1 MKSVLLLVG
10 LLLLLASP
18 ASAADVTSSPPTPT
32 GLTARNTH
40 DGCGG
45 NRLAWDPIGAG
56 VIGYEVFLNG
66 RRLAFTAVSH
76 AYFFTAA
83 GTNTWTVRSIDAAHN
98 TSPFSSSVTITI
110 APYNAD
116 C

>member
-1 MKSVLLLVG
+1 MKTVLLFVG

-18 ASAADVTSSPPTPT
+18 ASATSSPPTPT
-32 GLTARNTH
+32 GFTARATH

-45 NRLAWDPIGAG
+45 NRLAWNPVGAG

-66 RRLAFTAVSH
+66 RRVAFTPLSNK
-76 AYFFTAA
+76 YFSTAA
-83 GTNTWTVRSIDAAHN
+83 GTNTWMVRSVDAAHN
-98 TSPFSSSVTITI
+98 TSPFSNPVTITI
-110 APYNAD
+110 APYNSI